1 MSRRG
6 STALLAF
13 VLGACSPTP
22 SEKTGSQTNWLA
34 LCSEDSECGELQC
47 LCGLCSS
54 TCSAEAQCSG
64 LADATCITKD
74 DPGAIAVCGGQT
86 PAAGLCLPT
95 CSKQNCESGH
105 CVAGV
110 CEPERTRDLYVSIDT
125 EVRHQTLLGFGGS
138 LNLNEETLVAHPL
151 RQALYD
157 ALFLDS
163 GLDMVRLRNRF
174 DDNAGALGAVAEV
187 LEAITDRL
195 GGRPTVLLTE
205 ASPPAALKANAQRS
219 CGGDPDTCTLAR
231 TNEGDFVYS
240 EFAEHWL
247 ASLDAYASVG
257 VVPDYLS
264 IQNNADWSPPEAEAK
279 EACRF
284 LPEEGTA
291 SVTFD
296 DGSSASAAFP
306 GYKEALD
313 AVRTALGD
321 THAGLRFMVPEVGSV
336 EQVSSY
342 VTRLDQAAYDAIAF
356 HLYTTDPTDVDLKSF
371 HDLAALAASTGRP
384 LLQTE
389 MRADGIGTAVL
400 VHYALA
406 EANVSAYLQNDLVVP
421 PPEADL
427 ESVALVNL
435 SDTVVQTMDQYH
447 ALRHFAHDTDPGWIR
462 VDATIEAAP
471 DAGTVLVSAWL
482 SPTDDELSVIL
493 VNPGDLERT
502 VSLALGAAEVKSLK
516 QSNVTRTVF
525 DGVERSAQLGSLGD
539 DSSVTLPAKSIVT
552 VVFTE

>member
-1 MSRRG
+1 M
-6 STALLAF
+6 
-13 VLGACSPTP
+13 
-22 SEKTGSQTNWLA
+22 
-34 LCSEDSECGELQC
+34 
-47 LCGLCSS
+47 
-54 TCSAEAQCSG
+54 
-64 LADATCITKD
+64 
-74 DPGAIAVCGGQT
+74 
-86 PAAGLCLPT
+86 
-95 CSKQNCESGH
+95 
-105 CVAGV
+105 
-110 CEPERTRDLYVSIDT
+110 
-125 EVRHQTLLGFGGS
+125 
-138 LNLNEETLVAHPL
+138 
-151 RQALYD
+151 
-157 ALFLDS
+157 
-163 GLDMVRLRNRF
+163 
-174 DDNAGALGAVAEV
+174 
-187 LEAITDRL
+187 
-195 GGRPTVLLTE
+195 
-205 ASPPAALKANAQRS
+205 
-219 CGGDPDTCTLAR
+219 
-231 TNEGDFVYS
+231 
-240 EFAEHWL
+240 
-247 ASLDAYASVG
+247 
-257 VVPDYLS
+257 
-264 IQNNADWSPPEAEAK
+264 
-279 EACRF
+279 
-284 LPEEGTA
+284 
-291 SVTFD
+291 
-296 DGSSASAAFP
+296 
-306 GYKEALD
+306 
-313 AVRTALGD
+313 
-321 THAGLRFMVPEVGSV
+321 

-356 HLYTTDPTDVDLKSF
+356 HLYTTDPTDVDLQRF
-371 HDLAALAASTGRP
+371 HELAELAASTGRP

-462 VDATIEAAP
+462 VDATIAAAP